1 MINHPD
7 RQFVDYLITG
17 LRQGFDNMV
26 SQFNLPT
33 MECKNLLSARNDP
46 DTADTLVAQE
56 VERGYLRGP
65 LPKLPFESYRNSR
78 RKVLRQKTSHSRLI
92 IPT

>member
-7 RQFVDYLITG
+7 RQFVNYLITG
-17 LRQGFDNMV
+17 LRQGFDNIV
-26 SQFNLPT
+26 FQFNLPT

-46 DTADTLVAQE
+46 DTVDTLVAQE

-65 LPKLPFESYRNSR
+65 LPKLHLKSR
-78 RKVLRQKTSHSRLI
+78 IVLVLSE
-92 IPT
+92 